1 MKLIKI
7 IQTIN
12 IWLNFNIVLL
22 LLFLYYQPQCEPC
35 LEEPCSP
42 CLSIQQ
48 YLIIGLSLF
57 LNVCLFVLCYKI
69 KISNVINR
77 NRFSMKLIIIQI
89 ISIFFISVWFAY
101 CYITVYYNTVYKDSK
116 IGHQF
121 HAWIQLT
128 NLSFRF
134 NLLLPAPPAGTICR
148 WEIETATLNNI
159 CGNPNL
165 SIATRCDSPVVCQV
179 IKK

>member
-1 MKLIKI
+1 MLIIRERNLDMKLIKI

-89 ISIFFISVWFAY
+89 ISIFF
-101 CYITVYYNTVYKDSK
+101 YICLVCILLYN
-116 IGHQF
+116 
-121 HAWIQLT
+121 
-128 NLSFRF
+128 
-134 NLLLPAPPAGTICR
+134 
-148 WEIETATLNNI
+148 
-159 CGNPNL
+159 
-165 SIATRCDSPVVCQV
+165 SILQYS
-179 IKK
+179 I